1 MNANE
6 LRLSSRTVTD
16 SVGGSVGNST
26 YSRNKMVVALLFLGL
41 IVLFLFRF
49 ATAYGDFTLM
59 SKKHPKR
66 QEIEDKVVWIT
77 GASRGIGEILAN
89 QLASLGAKL
98 IISARNEA
106 ELERV
111 RTQLKGKH
119 APGEVKILPLDLASG
134 EGSLRKAVEKAESFF
149 PGSGVDYMI
158 HNAAFERPKSSALD
172 VTEEGLKATF
182 DVNVLGTITLTKL
195 LAPFMLKRGQGH
207 FVVMSSAAG
216 KTPAPGQA
224 VYSASKFALNG
235 YFSSLRSELSQ
246 KGIRVTVVCPGPIA
260 TSNNAGSRVPSEK
273 RVPAEKCAE
282 LTIIAATH
290 GLKEAWISYQPVLAV
305 MYLVQYMPT
314 VGHWVMDKKLPL
326 RDLYHRIFTAPEAT
340 SSVVPITEKW
350 IRDGGTVNYNR
361 LLSKRPRVNGLE
373 EAEFYFNSIPKYL
386 RTGECYRSLLNC
398 YAHPRDVD
406 RGESIM
412 EKMRALGF
420 ATSILSRN
428 VLLNLYY
435 QTQNYDKLENLVCE
449 MQEEGINFNS
459 YTFGTLISAYAA
471 SSNTEGIDKLLA
483 LLGHNWIDWT
493 VYAIAANCYRKQG
506 LFEKAFNVLKNSER
520 LITNKKR
527 RVALTF
533 LMTRY
538 AAMIKKEVM
547 RLWKLLTTDGKL
559 YSRDYLA
566 VIASVLKFEDFES
579 AENIF
584 KNWESKNQSFDIRI
598 PNVMIGA
605 YSKKGNM
612 EAAESV
618 VDWTIINNG
627 EPNSKTWSYLS
638 SGYIEQGDMEGAEE
652 LVRLLRNKDL
662 VSLDVHKK
670 LMNWIKDVE
679 SNVHAI
685 DVLCGD
691 SHKQTN
697 GVSEAKGRQEQQ

>member
-1 MNANE
+1 
-6 LRLSSRTVTD
+6 
-16 SVGGSVGNST
+16 
-26 YSRNKMVVALLFLGL
+26 
-41 IVLFLFRF
+41 
-49 ATAYGDFTLM
+49 
-59 SKKHPKR
+59 
-66 QEIEDKVVWIT
+66 
-77 GASRGIGEILAN
+77 
-89 QLASLGAKL
+89 
-98 IISARNEA
+98 
-106 ELERV
+106 
-111 RTQLKGKH
+111 
-119 APGEVKILPLDLASG
+119 
-134 EGSLRKAVEKAESFF
+134 
-149 PGSGVDYMI
+149 
-158 HNAAFERPKSSALD
+158 
-172 VTEEGLKATF
+172 
-182 DVNVLGTITLTKL
+182 
-195 LAPFMLKRGQGH
+195 
-207 FVVMSSAAG
+207 
-216 KTPAPGQA
+216 
-224 VYSASKFALNG
+224 
-235 YFSSLRSELSQ
+235 
-246 KGIRVTVVCPGPIA
+246 
-260 TSNNAGSRVPSEK
+260 
-273 RVPAEKCAE
+273 
-282 LTIIAATH
+282 
-290 GLKEAWISYQPVLAV
+290 
-305 MYLVQYMPT
+305 
-314 VGHWVMDKKLPL
+314 
-326 RDLYHRIFTAPEAT
+326 
-340 SSVVPITEKW
+340 
-350 IRDGGTVNYNR
+350 
-361 LLSKRPRVNGLE
+361 
-373 EAEFYFNSIPKYL
+373 
-386 RTGECYRSLLNC
+386 
-398 YAHPRDVD
+398 
-406 RGESIM
+406 M

-483 LLGHNWIDWT
+483 L
-493 VYAIAANCYRKQG
+493 KQG

-638 SGYIEQGDMEGAEE
+638 SGYIEQDKGDMEGAEE